1 MVNIL
6 LSRSFIDNPY
16 LYLYFKKYIKKGMKV
31 LVIPW
36 SFYPGYD
43 YDNYR
48 SGGDRYNK
56 LIDQFIPYEIE
67 ERDITWLDYYN
78 DNHEIAVKKIKQAD
92 LIYLTGG
99 LPDKLFERLE
109 EFDIVSNLENFK
121 GVMLGISAGAV
132 VQFQTYH
139 LSPDRDYKKFNIY
152 PGLKIINDFGVEV
165 HYGDR
170 KWRQNKALN
179 KINKILT
186 RPYYTIPNAG
196 ALIKDNDRIILINGS
211 KKHYFKG
218 E

>member
-48 SGGDRYNK
+48 PGGDRYNK

-179 KINKILT
+179 KINKILP

>member
-1 MVNIL
+1 MPRL
-6 LSRSFIDNPY
+6 P
-16 LYLYFKKYIKKGMKV
+16 
-31 LVIPW
+31 
-36 SFYPGYD
+36 
-43 YDNYR
+43 
-48 SGGDRYNK
+48 
-56 LIDQFIPYEIE
+56 
-67 ERDITWLDYYN
+67 
-78 DNHEIAVKKIKQAD
+78 VKKIKQAD

-109 EFDIVSNLENFK
+109 EFDIISNLENFK
-121 GVMLGISAGAV
+121 GIMLGISAGAV

-179 KINKILT
+179 KINKILP
-186 RPYYTIPNAG
+186 RSYYTIPNAG
-196 ALIKDNDRIILINGS
+196 ALIKDGDRIILINGS

>member
-6 LSRSFIDNPY
+6 LSRSYIDNPY

-36 SFYPGYD
+36 SFYPDYD

-48 SGGDRYNK
+48 PGGDCYNK
-56 LIDQFIPYEIE
+56 LIDQFIPYDIE
-67 ERDITWLDYYN
+67 EKDITWLDYYN

-109 EFDIVSNLENFK
+109 EFNILSDLENFK

-170 KWRQNKALN
+170 RWKQNRSLK
-179 KINKILT
+179 KINQIIP
-186 RPYYTIPNAG
+186 RDYYTIPDAG
-196 ALIKDNDRIILINGS
+196 ALIKDGSRIILINGS
-211 KKHYFKG
+211 RKHNI
-218 E
+218 

>member
-1 MVNIL
+1 
-6 LSRSFIDNPY
+6 
-16 LYLYFKKYIKKGMKV
+16 MKV

-36 SFYPGYD
+36 SFYPDYD

-48 SGGDRYNK
+48 PGGDRYNK
-56 LIDQFIPYEIE
+56 LIDQFIPYDIE
-67 ERDITWLDYYN
+67 EKDITWLDYYN

-109 EFDIVSNLENFK
+109 EFNILSDLENFK

-170 KWRQNKALN
+170 RWKQNRSLK
-179 KINKILT
+179 KINQIIP
-186 RPYYTIPNAG
+186 RDYYTIPDAG
-196 ALIKDNDRIILINGS
+196 ALIKDGSRIIQLMVPENIT
-211 KKHYFKG
+211 FKEG
-218 E
+218 QNDYIWKTTKRIT